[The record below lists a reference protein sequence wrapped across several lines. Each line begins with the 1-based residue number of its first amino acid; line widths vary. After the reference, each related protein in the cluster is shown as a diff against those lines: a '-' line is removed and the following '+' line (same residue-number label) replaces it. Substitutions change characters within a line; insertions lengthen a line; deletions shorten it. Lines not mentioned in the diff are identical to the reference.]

1 MPEKGIKNR
10 ATGCLVLI
18 VPAAFLIVFV
28 SSTWRFLLAL
38 AVVALAWN
46 VWQRYEWQKLSQQ
59 INPIFQQMILAN
71 QGSITPLDLSLK
83 SNISAQIAERYLE
96 DKAAEFAAQKRNFE
110 DRGTV
115 YYFLTVK
122 TLGNLFDESEPPPE
136 SELPTAVDLPALAE
150 VTSELPAVVDAPR
163 KDESTSSISE
173 EVTAEQPSPSEEATA
188 EQASPT
194 LPLTED
200 TTEPEDSTPL
210 NMIALPP
217 LAGSFNQD
225 PTESSKA
232 QDNQI
237 PDPWQAESAL
247 AHLKPLIQAE
257 LAKRLDVSASTVFKR
272 REEPDFREWTMGR
285 DPDGVGWAYSPENK
299 EFYPVEEA

>member
-1 MPEKGIKNR
+1 MPEQGIKR
-10 ATGCLVLI
+10 QATGCLVLI

-38 AVVALAWN
+38 TVVAIAWN
-46 VWQRYEWQKLSQQ
+46 VWQRYEWLKLSQQ
-59 INPIFQQMILAN
+59 INPVFQQMILAN

-136 SELPTAVDLPALAE
+136 SELPAAVDPPA
-150 VTSELPAVVDAPR
+150 SELPTVVDAASDRQDDMDEAIVDEPTISTEEPR
-163 KDESTSSISE
+163 SSPE
-173 EVTAEQPSPSEEATA
+173 E
-188 EQASPT
+188 
-194 LPLTED
+194 
-200 TTEPEDSTPL
+200 TTEPEESTNL
-210 NMIALPP
+210 NMVALPP
-217 LAGSFNQD
+217 LAGSFNRES
-225 PTESSKA
+225 TEDK
-232 QDNQI
+232 I
-237 PDPWQAESAL
+237 PDPWSSKSAI

-257 LAKRLDVSASTVFKR
+257 LAKRLDVSASAIFKHR
-272 REEPDFREWTMGR
+272 DEPDFHEWTMGR
-285 DPDGVGWAYSPENK
+285 DPDGIGWAYSPKTK